1 MPGARPESEMPFP
14 PGLGMHNHDLQAC
27 ILLFEPAWPVET
39 HTVLRVLPPTA
50 PATVAPWGGWVMTC
64 AAPAYSTARKHLQ
77 IQHAVAAVLP
87 PALGALCVVA
97 KLENQHLQLAV
108 PGPAYA
114 AKLRQMAPRIA
125 QTLTGQGWNVNEISV
140 RVQAGMPR
148 PGQKRHARPS
158 WPSPWASTALDAF
171 ETLHRGLRP
180 ALADASGAAAETH
193 HKNR

>member
-1 MPGARPESEMPFP
+1 MASRNTYRPPRSSTNRPGDRSA
-14 PGLGMHNHDLQAC
+14 LGWLGHDMRGAG
-27 ILLFEPAWPVET
+27 
-39 HTVLRVLPPTA
+39 VLA
-50 PATVAPWGGWVMTC
+50 
-64 AAPAYSTARKHLQ
+64 TARKHLQ

-97 KLENQHLQLAV
+97 KLENQQLQLAV
-108 PGPAYA
+108 PGPAHA

-125 QTLTGQGWNVNEISV
+125 QTLTEQGWNVNEISV

-148 PGQKRHARPS
+148 PGQKAPRP
-158 WPSPWASTALDAF
+158 PKLAQPLGSTALDAF

-180 ALADASGAAAETH
+180 GPLADAVARLLKH

>member
-1 MPGARPESEMPFP
+1 MRGA
-14 PGLGMHNHDLQAC
+14 G
-27 ILLFEPAWPVET
+27 
-39 HTVLRVLPPTA
+39 VLA
-50 PATVAPWGGWVMTC
+50 
-64 AAPAYSTARKHLQ
+64 TARKHLQ

-108 PGPAYA
+108 PGPAHA

-148 PGQKRHARPS
+148 PGQKAPRP
-158 WPSPWASTALDAF
+158 PKLAQPWARLPWMPSRRCIGACAPAPWPTPW
-171 ETLHRGLRP
+171 RGC
-180 ALADASGAAAETH
+180 
-193 HKNR
+193 

>member
-1 MPGARPESEMPFP
+1 MASRNTYRPPRSSTNRPGDRSA
-14 PGLGMHNHDLQAC
+14 LGWLGHDMRGAG
-27 ILLFEPAWPVET
+27 
-39 HTVLRVLPPTA
+39 VLA
-50 PATVAPWGGWVMTC
+50 
-64 AAPAYSTARKHLQ
+64 TARKHLQ

-108 PGPAYA
+108 PGPAHA

-148 PGQKRHARPS
+148 PGQSATPAQAGPAPGLDCPGCLRDAASGLAPRP
-158 WPSPWASTALDAF
+158 
-171 ETLHRGLRP
+171 
-180 ALADASGAAAETH
+180 LADAVARLLKH